1 MIKDNDRHLVK
12 NVMSKG
18 TIHKAPQN
26 MTDRVWSSL
35 INESEKVRTY
45 QPLIP
50 TWVWMI
56 VGIVVIGVLFMV
68 GTSPDTHSNS
78 LNWQAYLQPITGYL
92 DQSLQNLTLIAFSS
106 LTLLIMVIYFNSLLI
121 NSYYKNLSD

>member
-12 NVMSKG
+12 KLMTKG
-18 TIHKAPQN
+18 TTHKAPQN
-26 MTDRVWSSL
+26 MSDRVWSTM
-35 INESEKVRTY
+35 NNATEKVMIYR
-45 QPLIP
+45 PLIP

-56 VGIVVIGVLFMV
+56 VGVVVIGVLFMV
-68 GTSPDTHSNS
+68 ASSPDTHSNS

-106 LTLLIMVIYFNSLLI
+106 LTLLVMVIYINSFLV
-121 NSYYKNLSD
+121 NSYYKKLYD